1 MFRKS
6 LTIGL
11 GIAVS
16 LLPTSMALG
25 QTLRTWKD
33 ATGKFE
39 VEARLCRVDHE
50 SIVLRKPDGN
60 IIIIPLK
67 RLSNEDQRF
76 VDDDHVMWAMFH
88 METYRSRKAYDLV
101 KQQRTLGEKAVY
113 ATLIAQNLKS
123 KGVDEFDRERA
134 KEIFDDIRTDLESS
148 DEPLNWYLAARL
160 YFEFEQSDESLN
172 DKVIPLLNKC
182 RRESEPYGMTL
193 LAYLYYAG
201 DGVEKND
208 DKSYE
213 LYDTVA
219 SKFGC
224 SLSLCNAGLY
234 TYSGLGTAQDRDAG
248 KRMIDTAAK
257 RGNLFAMCRMAE
269 ILREE
274 LEDIDIPKIS
284 AGTVSAL
291 KKGDRNARRTLRTY
305 GTALKKRE
313 RLLNSAEQWANKAIK
328 GGFAGGYYQLARLKM
343 TLAAEE
349 TDSAKSDEY
358 SNAATELLE
367 KAAERDQPN
376 AVTFL
381 AQFWASMDELEK
393 AKRYAD
399 QMDRISTSRI
409 GQGRIGQDVID
420 ETKRLV
426 SSAIKDKEDHEKLLK
441 SVTLIVESW
450 TWRRTGGGSFVE
462 VVGEVTNNSAK
473 KLEAVAAIATFKTS
487 GGKVVTTD
495 SSIIDYNPLLAG
507 QTSPFKTITTWNPEM
522 KTCSLNFKF
531 LLGGR
536 IPSIPRN
543 LDD

>member
-1 MFRKS
+1 
-6 LTIGL
+6 
-11 GIAVS
+11 
-16 LLPTSMALG
+16 
-25 QTLRTWKD
+25 
-33 ATGKFE
+33 
-39 VEARLCRVDHE
+39 
-50 SIVLRKPDGN
+50 
-60 IIIIPLK
+60 
-67 RLSNEDQRF
+67 
-76 VDDDHVMWAMFH
+76 
-88 METYRSRKAYDLV
+88 
-101 KQQRTLGEKAVY
+101 
-113 ATLIAQNLKS
+113 
-123 KGVDEFDRERA
+123 
-134 KEIFDDIRTDLESS
+134 
-148 DEPLNWYLAARL
+148 
-160 YFEFEQSDESLN
+160 
-172 DKVIPLLNKC
+172 
-182 RRESEPYGMTL
+182 
-193 LAYLYYAG
+193 
-201 DGVEKND
+201 
-208 DKSYE
+208 
-213 LYDTVA
+213 
-219 SKFGC
+219 
-224 SLSLCNAGLY
+224 
-234 TYSGLGTAQDRDAG
+234 
-248 KRMIDTAAK
+248 
-257 RGNLFAMCRMAE
+257 MAE